1 MIKLSNSYLLGVV
14 TKLLILLALAK
25 IIALGVWWYLPSEG
39 VELNVKENYQPK
51 YQRVDCKNMLN
62 TTALKSSVVQ
72 KTDTSASI
80 GITNM
85 LLKGLY
91 GNSEKGYVIVALK
104 ANVKKTS
111 IVGVGENFSGY
122 KLKHIMIDSAIFEKG
137 SKEYVLSLE
146 KPKKQSSSI
155 SRVVKEVESGE
166 MTPVSRND
174 ISYYSKN
181 PKEIWKDISIRE
193 VKRGNKI
200 TGFKIHR
207 VKKGSKFEA
216 LGLKKNDILLRANN
230 IELKSYRDALE
241 LYKNIDKIDTMQI
254 VIMRNNQEMELVYEI
269 N

>member
-14 TKLLILLALAK
+14 TILLILLAVAK
-25 IIALGVWWYLPSEG
+25 IIALGLWWYLPSEG

-51 YQRVDCKNMLN
+51 YQRIDCKNMLN
-62 TTALKSSVVQ
+62 SVSVKSNVVA
-72 KTDTSASI
+72 KTDTSTSI

-91 GNSEKGYVIVALK
+91 GNSNKGYVIVALK
-104 ANVKKTS
+104 SNVKKTS
-111 IVGVGENFSGY
+111 IVGIGEVFSGY
-122 KLKHIMIDSAIFEKG
+122 TLKHIMIDSAMFERA
-137 SKEYVLSLE
+137 SKEYVLRLE
-146 KPKKQSSSI
+146 KPKKQTSSI
-155 SRVVKEVESGE
+155 SRVVKEVQSGE
-166 MTPVSRND
+166 MTAVSRND

-193 VKRGNKI
+193 VKKGNKI
-200 TGFKIHR
+200 TGFKINM

-216 LGLKKNDILLRANN
+216 LGLKRNDILLRANN

-241 LYKNIDKIDTMQI
+241 LYKNIDKINTMQI
-254 VIMRNNQEMELVYEI
+254 VILRNNQEMELVYEI